1 MTNVLIVEDD
11 PMVALINRKY
21 LEKIGDVSVYG
32 PVTTEEEIIKI
43 LNSEKIDLILLDVF
57 LPQKNGVDIL
67 KSLRSKDY
75 LVDVIMVTAANS
87 SKELGIAFSYGAT
100 DYLVKPF
107 EFNRFEEA
115 FNKFKFKN
123 KLIHKSESLTQQE
136 IDSIYKSRNKEE
148 TIELPKG
155 LNNRTLEKVEGFL
168 EKNSHK
174 IWTIREIANEL
185 NISNVTIKKYMDYL
199 EDTNFIEV
207 EVTSGHVG
215 RPELKYRI
223 MGK

>member
-1 MTNVLIVEDD
+1 MTNILIVEDD

-21 LEKIGDVSVYG
+21 LEKIGNMSIYG

-43 LNSEKIDLILLDVF
+43 LNSKKIDLILLDVF
-57 LPQKNGVDIL
+57 LPQKNGVEIL

-87 SKELGIAFSYGAT
+87 SKELEIAFSYGAT

-115 FNKFKFKN
+115 FNKFKLKN

-148 TIELPKG
+148 NIELPKG

-168 EKNSHK
+168 EKNAHK

-199 EDTNFIEV
+199 EDTSFIEV
-207 EVTSGHVG
+207 EVTSGNVG

>member
-207 EVTSGHVG
+207 EVTSGNVG

>member
-155 LNNRTLEKVEGFL
+155 LNNRTLEKVESFL